1 MTSASDHFLLQVD
14 GPRAT
19 LTLNHAARHNS
30 LDGAD
35 LVEFS
40 RLLDQVAATES
51 VRVLVLTG
59 AGDKSFC
66 SGFALDQIADQ
77 NWQDRP
83 FERAVETLEQMA
95 VPTVCAL
102 NGGVY
107 GGGVELALTCDFR
120 VGVEGMAM
128 FVPPARIGIH
138 YPVSGLRRYVERL
151 GLDTAKRVL
160 VSCEKFDADEMLRIG
175 FLNAL
180 VPAADL
186 PAHIDD
192 LAGRIAALAPLS
204 VQGMKRTLNE
214 IARGTIDAQQ
224 AAARIEACWRSA
236 DHQEGLKAHAERRA
250 AVFRG
255 R

>member
-1 MTSASDHFLLQVD
+1 MTSASDHFRLRIE

-19 LTLNHAARHNS
+19 LTLNRPERHNS
-30 LDGAD
+30 LDGDD
-35 LVEFS
+35 LGEFK
-40 RLLDQVAATES
+40 RLLDQIEKTDDL
-51 VRVLVLTG
+51 RVLVITG

-77 NWQDRP
+77 DWKDRP
-83 FERAVETLEQMA
+83 FESAVERLEQLS

-120 VGVEGMAM
+120 VGVESMAM

-151 GLDTAKRVL
+151 GLNTAKRIL
-160 VSCEKFDADEMLRIG
+160 VSCEKFDANELLRIG
-175 FLNAL
+175 FLDAV
-180 VPAADL
+180 VPAAGL
-186 PAHIDD
+186 GAHVDE
-192 LAGRIAALAPLS
+192 LSARLAALAPLS

-214 IARGTIDAQQ
+214 IARGSLDPDDAV
-224 AAARIEACWRSA
+224 ARLEACWRSD
-236 DHQEGLKAHAERRA
+236 DHQEGLAAHAARRPP
-250 AVFRG
+250 VFKG

>member
-1 MTSASDHFLLQVD
+1 MTSASAHFLLQVD

-19 LTLNHAARHNS
+19 LTLNHPERHNS
-30 LDGAD
+30 LDGDD

-40 RLLDQVAATES
+40 HLLDAVASDEG
-51 VRVLVLTG
+51 VRVLVITG

-66 SGFALDQIADQ
+66 SGFALDQITDQ
-77 NWQDRP
+77 DWKDRP
-83 FERAVETLEQMA
+83 FERAVETLEQIA

-107 GGGVELALTCDFR
+107 GGGVELALTCDLR
-120 VGVEGMAM
+120 VGVEGMGM

-138 YPVSGLRRYVERL
+138 YPVTGLRRYVERL
-151 GLDTAKRVL
+151 GLDTAKRIL
-160 VSCEKFDADEMLRIG
+160 LSCEKFDADELLRIG

-180 VPAADL
+180 VPASKL
-186 PAHIDD
+186 SAHTDE
-192 LAGRIAALAPLS
+192 LAERIAGLAPLS

-214 IARGTIDAQQ
+214 IARGTLDPDR
-224 AAARIEACWRSA
+224 AAARVEACWRSD
-236 DHQEGLKAHAERRA
+236 DHQEGLAAHAGRRGPK
-250 AVFRG
+250 FRG